1 MTEEDVV
8 FVNRL
13 LSERDNARAQGDV
26 LARALF
32 DLLTSSP
39 ALLPPSVHEDL
50 KKKLCNY
57 VKCDGPA
64 LPLFKIA

>member
-8 FVNRL
+8 FASRL
-13 LSERDNARAQGDV
+13 LSQRDNARAQGDV

-32 DLLTSSP
+32 ELLTSSP

-50 KKKLCNY
+50 KKKLHNY

-64 LPLFKIA
+64 IALYKIP